1 MGTMMKDV
9 HVLPGATFS
18 NIVERGRQIPSKS
31 AGLTLHE
38 LETYF
43 AIEIVE
49 GYHQRIHSGLQRPP
63 IAVWREAIAATPLRM
78 PKDRMAFWVSF
89 LPEARRKLR
98 PDGVHMF
105 GGGLRYWHGA
115 LASDLGRAGRD
126 VLVKYDPRDVS
137 RVFVGRSSG
146 HFVVAQW
153 NNLTWPPVSLHEWQN
168 QQRELGRSARSERD
182 TGAILRGIAGKRS
195 LIERA
200 KRLTHDASKKH
211 LPQPKKAVDD
221 SGLESLKGV
230 DSSTPVP
237 GEE

>member
-1 MGTMMKDV
+1 
-9 HVLPGATFS
+9 
-18 NIVERGRQIPSKS
+18 
-31 AGLTLHE
+31 
-38 LETYF
+38 
-43 AIEIVE
+43 
-49 GYHQRIHSGLQRPP
+49 
-63 IAVWREAIAATPLRM
+63 
-78 PKDRMAFWVSF
+78 MAFWVSF

-98 PDGVHMF
+98 PDGVHLF

-200 KRLTHDASKKH
+200 KRLTHEASKKY
-211 LPQPKKAVDD
+211 LPLPKKAVDD
-221 SGLESLKGV
+221 SGLELLNVNDRGNG
-230 DSSTPVP
+230 TPHFRRIGTP
-237 GEE
+237 L

>member
-1 MGTMMKDV
+1 M
-9 HVLPGATFS
+9 FS
-18 NIVERGRQIPSKS
+18 LSTIRAMSRG
-31 AGLTLHE
+31 
-38 LETYF
+38 
-43 AIEIVE
+43 
-49 GYHQRIHSGLQRPP
+49 
-63 IAVWREAIAATPLRM
+63 
-78 PKDRMAFWVSF
+78 
-89 LPEARRKLR
+89 
-98 PDGVHMF
+98 
-105 GGGLRYWHGA
+105 
-115 LASDLGRAGRD
+115 
-126 VLVKYDPRDVS
+126 
-137 RVFVGRSSG
+137 FVGRSSG

-221 SGLESLKGV
+221 FQGLELLKGR
-230 DSSTPVP
+230 SNPQSTPVP